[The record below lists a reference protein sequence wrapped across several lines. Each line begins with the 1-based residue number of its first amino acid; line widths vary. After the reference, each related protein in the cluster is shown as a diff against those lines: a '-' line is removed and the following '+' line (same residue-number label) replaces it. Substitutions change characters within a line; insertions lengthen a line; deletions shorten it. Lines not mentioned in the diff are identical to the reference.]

1 MLELCVKNPLDK
13 SIDFTVSMPDDA
25 LVDDLR
31 TQVGLKLSVD
41 SSLVRLIYSG
51 TMLVGSKPLSHFGIS
66 SGSVIHISV
75 KKAKIAVPNT
85 DTPTQATQSPSIEQ
99 GQHHESAQSIPPR
112 PPSQLPAASSG
123 LFSDANMNSMDS
135 VFSLLSGNPVLRSLM
150 SNKDFVRQH
159 IINSPMMQEMLQS
172 NPELAAHM
180 QSPEAVEL
188 FTELMGNPDKLQ
200 AALRDMDSSIT
211 QMSTTP
217 GGAAMLERLRHDM
230 NRLQANLQ
238 SMEHPPIDLF
248 GLNGSQNTDEPT
260 DEQRA
265 DSLRAYEYLQNLF
278 NSENDSLFTNLF
290 NNASQEGMFPF
301 LFRQPGQRFSEPGFP
316 MTYSQMIQNEALNDA
331 FFLPSGGQGQGSA
344 SIPPAP
350 AIQSGGLGPDGF
362 GNMNPDAMMDF
373 IRSNPMMAEI
383 FREMS
388 RNPELIRQQLS
399 NPIFQRMIR
408 QQFGNS
414 PYIAELLNNSDLMAS
429 LLNRYLGTVDLP
441 GTNRQ
446 MSQPR
451 THSEGSIV
459 STLDQL
465 RQRFTKELDEVH
477 SMGIYGR
484 DEEVLQ
490 LLSQYGGN
498 LEYVLNILFQ

>member
-1 MLELCVKNPLDK
+1 MLDLCIKNPLDK
-13 SIDFTVSMPDDA
+13 SVDFELSVPDTA

-41 SSLVRLIYSG
+41 PSLVRLIYSG
-51 TMLVGSKPLSHFGIS
+51 QMLVGSKPLSHFGIS

-75 KKAKIAVPNT
+75 KKAKIAVP
-85 DTPTQATQSPSIEQ
+85 TPAQTAPPVSAEQTQQPAPFQSTAP
-99 GQHHESAQSIPPR
+99 QSQPQQQQQQP
-112 PPSQLPAASSG
+112 QFPAAPG
-123 LFSDANMNSMDS
+123 DLFSNANMNSMDS
-135 VFSLLSGNPVLRSLM
+135 VFSLLSGNPMVRSLLG
-150 SNKDFVRQH
+150 NKDFVRQH
-159 IINSPMMQEMLQS
+159 IINSPMMREMLQS

-180 QSPEAVEL
+180 QSPEAIEM
-188 FTELMGNPDKLQ
+188 FTELMCNPDKLQ

-238 SMEHPPIDLF
+238 SMERPPIDLF
-248 GLNGSQNTDEPT
+248 GLNRSQDADEPT
-260 DEQRA
+260 EEQRA

-278 NSENDSLFTNLF
+278 NSESNSLFTNLF
-290 NNASQEGMFPF
+290 NAASQEG
-301 LFRQPGQRFSEPGFP
+301 LFSYTLGRTNPRFSESGFP
-316 MTYSQMIQNEALNDA
+316 MTYSQMLQNEIVEGPI
-331 FFLPSGGQGQGSA
+331 F
-344 SIPPAP
+344 PPP
-350 AIQSGGLGPDGF
+350 TVQDGGLGSRGF
-362 GNMNPDAMMDF
+362 GAINPDAMMDL
-373 IRSNPMMAEI
+373 IRSNPMMAEM
-383 FREMS
+383 FREMA
-388 RNPELIRQQLS
+388 RNPELIRQQFNSPL
-399 NPIFQRMIR
+399 FQHMIR

-414 PYIAELLNNSDLMAS
+414 PYVTELLNNPDLLSSVMD
-429 LLNRYLGTVDLP
+429 RYLNTGTSS
-441 GTNRQ
+441 TSNNRQ

-451 THSEGSIV
+451 TQSENSFS

>member
-1 MLELCVKNPLDK
+1 MLDLCIKNPLDK
-13 SIDFTVSMPDDA
+13 SVDFELSMPDAA

-41 SSLVRLIYSG
+41 PPLVRLIYSG
-51 TMLVGSKPLSHFGIS
+51 QMLVGSKPLSHFGIS

-75 KKAKIAVPNT
+75 KKTKIAVPT
-85 DTPTQATQSPSIEQ
+85 
-99 GQHHESAQSIPPR
+99 SAQITPPTSAEQTQQPVPFQSTAPQSQQQQH
-112 PPSQLPAASSG
+112 PPAQGG
-123 LFSDANMNSMDS
+123 LFSDAGMNSMDS
-135 VFSLLSGNPVLRSLM
+135 VFSLLSGNPMVRSLL

-159 IINSPMMQEMLQS
+159 IIDSPMMQEMLQS

-180 QSPEAVEL
+180 QSPEAVEM
-188 FTELMGNPDKLQ
+188 FTELMSNPDKLQ

-238 SMEHPPIDLF
+238 SMERPPIDLF
-248 GLNGSQNTDEPT
+248 GLNRSQDTDEPT
-260 DEQRA
+260 EEQRA

-278 NSENDSLFTNLF
+278 NSESNSLFTNLF
-290 NNASQEGMFPF
+290 NAASQEGLFSYF
-301 LFRQPGQRFSEPGFP
+301 LGRANPRFSEPGFP
-316 MTYSQMIQNEALNDA
+316 MTYSQMLQNEIIEGPI
-331 FFLPSGGQGQGSA
+331 F
-344 SIPPAP
+344 PPP
-350 AIQSGGLGPDGF
+350 NIQDGGLGSGSF
-362 GNMNPDAMMDF
+362 GAINPDAVMDL
-373 IRSNPMMAEI
+373 IRSNPMMAEM

-388 RNPELIRQQLS
+388 RNPDLIRQQLNS
-399 NPIFQRMIR
+399 PLFQRTIR

-414 PYIAELLNNSDLMAS
+414 PYVTELLNNPDMLSNI
-429 LLNRYLGTVDLP
+429 LNRYLNTA
-441 GTNRQ
+441 TSSTSSNRQ
-446 MSQPR
+446 MSQSR
-451 THSEGSIV
+451 TQSGDSIS